1 MARQKWGSRW
11 AFVLAAIGSA
21 AGLGNAW
28 RFPYMAYTNGEGAF
42 YVPYFIAL
50 FLVGIPL
57 LMAEFAIGQ
66 GLQSSAPKAMGKTKK
81 RV

>member
-1 MARQKWGSRW
+1 MVARQKWGSRW
-11 AFVLAAIGSA
+11 AFVLAAVGSA

-28 RFPYMAYTNGEGAF
+28 RFPYMAYSNGGGAF

-57 LMAEFAIGQ
+57 CNAPRKIGQ
-66 GLQSSAPKAMGKTKK
+66 KLRNFCKT
-81 RV
+81 